1 MATVTLRPDSITSST
16 GFDIS
21 GATLLG
27 TINDSDP
34 DTGATQNQTT
44 ANINGTFENSA
55 DYSGATITQV
65 RMTVQVSTSGKVD
78 ECGITADLID
88 SDDQLVQRDSL
99 DFTSANEEQA
109 CTAVTSGLNSSYID
123 GLKFTLTPNEAGCI
137 VKEVFIVV
145 TFTVATPDPN
155 PAYVLLNS
163 GKYKITAGK
172 VKIL

>member
-1 MATVTLRPDSITSST
+1 MATVTLRPDSA
-16 GFDIS
+16 S
-21 GATLLG
+21 GTNFSPADFLEN
-27 TINDSDP
+27 IQDNDP
-34 DTGATQNQTT
+34 DTGATQT
-44 ANINGTFENSA
+44 ATSAVMTGTFANSS

-65 RMTVQVSTSGKVD
+65 RMTVQASTAGKAD

-123 GLKFTLTPNEAGCI
+123 GLTFQLTPNEAGCI